1 MNGIDVVPLLN
12 ELAALARA
20 AVPAIAMLLFMLGM
34 FFVARAGYLM
44 WMGRDGRGVQD
55 DVPLGA
61 VLGNL
66 LVGAALIQLN
76 RTIANTRETLGG
88 FGTEIR
94 SAMAYM
100 AEGAGQQAAV
110 YKVALTTAFAWLALI
125 GVCAVVRGLLMW
137 RDLAVG
143 ANRGG
148 GDNLAWAG
156 MWHIVGGGILINIG
170 FG

>member
-1 MNGIDVVPLLN
+1 MNGMDVVPLLN

-20 AVPAIAMLLFMLGM
+20 AVPAVAAVLFMVGA
-34 FFVARAGYLM
+34 FFIARAGHLM
-44 WMGRDGRGVQD
+44 WMGRDGRGAQD
-55 DVPLGA
+55 DVPIGA

-66 LVGAALIQLN
+66 LVGAALMQLN
-76 RTIANTRETLGG
+76 RTISNTRDTLGG

-100 AEGAGQQAAV
+100 ADGAGQQAAI
-110 YKVALTTAFAWLALI
+110 YKLALATAFAWLALLGI
-125 GVCAVVRGLLMW
+125 CAVVRGLLMW
-137 RDLAVG
+137 RELAAG

-156 MWHIVGGGILINIG
+156 MWHILGGGILINIG